1 MVDFGGLG
9 GRWWDEG
16 GGGRLLELTVWG
28 RWCVKMGW
36 VSVAAGR
43 WRAGMRVCWRRGL
56 GGGCVRRV
64 GGGLAVV
71 WVGGGM
77 VGCGSGQGWFG
88 GWWLAWVDQLYRG
101 CAWGVSLGWSGNM
114 C

>member
-1 MVDFGGLG
+1 MVGFGGLG

-71 WVGGGM
+71 WVGG
-77 VGCGSGQGWFG
+77 VGVQLFVG
-88 GWWLAWVDQLYRG
+88 GVVDWLLSR
-101 CAWGVSLGWSGNM
+101 
-114 C
+114 

>member
-71 WVGGGM
+71 WVGGHGGM
-77 VGCGSGQGWFG
+77 RKRSRVV
-88 GWWLAWVDQLYRG
+88 WWLVVSVGGSVVPWVRLG
-101 CAWGVSLGWSGNM
+101 CVVGLEW
-114 C
+114 

>member
-64 GGGLAVV
+64 GGGLGGGVGVCGWAGWV
-71 WVGGGM
+71 WWQDVGGL
-77 VGCGSGQGWFG
+77 V
-88 GWWLAWVDQLYRG
+88 
-101 CAWGVSLGWSGNM
+101 
-114 C
+114 